1 LLHGENEKAQPQ
13 DFSKKPLP
21 LGIFSAYLRMIFTKS
36 GITHIRNYFAELKK
50 LKIIQIN
57 QNKPFLSELSKKQ
70 KVIFDAFGIR
80 EEVLHSY

>member
-1 LLHGENEKAQPQ
+1 MCVFENDLHEKRYHAH
-13 DFSKKPLP
+13 KEL
-21 LGIFSAYLRMIFTKS
+21 
-36 GITHIRNYFAELKK
+36 FAERKK